1 MSTVGNNING
11 AQKVAL
17 TYIRSLGVSIDY
29 HIGSSIANI
38 VGGHG
43 KHHESCLRDTR
54 TFLRLEGI
62 KLEDDQVLIL
72 IEQTRAAL

>member
-1 MSTVGNNING
+1 MSNING

-17 TYIRSLGVSIDY
+17 TYIRGLGVTIEY

-38 VGGHG
+38 VSGFTNQ
-43 KHHESCLRDTR
+43 HESCLRETKS
-54 TFLRLEGI
+54 FLRMEGI
-62 KLEDDQVLIL
+62 KLEENQVVEL